1 MPSTGLPAP
10 CSCFTLLCLQVQR
23 PAGRQSSETSWRQT
37 LLVDAARCVLV
48 HYWVCAVL
56 LRTTARCS
64 ACAAFV
70 VASAAGLQ
78 GGCRRDSPS
87 CGTHSCVRFRSCRAR
102 VMRLW
107 AGSHRCETLSL
118 WFRTIWK
125 FAFPWDEA
133 VRSTKSPLKPLRT
146 SYSVQPENNSRG
158 GPDRSRPKRLIA
170 PPLR

>member
-1 MPSTGLPAP
+1 MGAVSCCRLTGARDQSSGALRAVAIQIVLGVLPMLAGTSEPFSSPRAIHYPSTGLPAP

-87 CGTHSCVRFRSCRAR
+87 CGTRSCVRFRSCRASSD
-102 VMRLW
+102 
-107 AGSHRCETLSL
+107 AG
-118 WFRTIWK
+118 
-125 FAFPWDEA
+125 
-133 VRSTKSPLKPLRT
+133 V
-146 SYSVQPENNSRG
+146 G
-158 GPDRSRPKRLIA
+158 G
-170 PPLR
+170 